1 MKNIILLSENLHCDV
16 GVCHCVGEEMFLVIL
31 YLHSTT
37 FAETPA
43 LG

>member
-1 MKNIILLSENLHCDV
+1 MKNIILLSENINRDV
-16 GVCHCVGEEMFLVIL
+16 SACYCVGKEMFLVIL

>member
-1 MKNIILLSENLHCDV
+1 MKNIILLPKNLHRDV
-16 GVCHCVGEEMFLVIL
+16 GACYCVGEEMFLVIL